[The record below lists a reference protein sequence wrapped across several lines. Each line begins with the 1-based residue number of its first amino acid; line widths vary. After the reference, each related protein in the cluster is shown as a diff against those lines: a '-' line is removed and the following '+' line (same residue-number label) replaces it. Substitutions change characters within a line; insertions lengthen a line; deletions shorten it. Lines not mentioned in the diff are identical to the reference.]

1 VLGAL
6 VVCASCSG
14 VQSTLE
20 TGGSAASRIST
31 LFWVMTALAAIIWA
45 VVIALTVYATFFART
60 PMPRATGRKL
70 IVGGGVVFPTI
81 TLTGLLIYGLWPL
94 PALLRAAPPDAIR
107 VEVIGHQW
115 WWQVRYPRDGAPP
128 VELANEIHL
137 PVGRTVEFT
146 LDGRDVIHS
155 FWIPSLGGK
164 MDMIPGRRT
173 RLLLEPTRVG
183 TYRGVCAEFCGT
195 SHARMSFAV
204 VVQSP
209 EDFDRWLAEQA
220 TASATPSGT
229 TAARGARVFAENGCG
244 GCHQV
249 RGTDAVGRIGPDLTH
264 VGSRMTIGAG
274 TLTRSMD
281 SFVRFVSHTD
291 RVKPGVLMPPFG
303 MLPPADLEALATY
316 LEGLK

>member
-1 VLGAL
+1 
-6 VVCASCSG
+6 
-14 VQSTLE
+14 
-20 TGGSAASRIST
+20 
-31 LFWVMTALAAIIWA
+31 
-45 VVIALTVYATFFART
+45 
-60 PMPRATGRKL
+60 
-70 IVGGGVVFPTI
+70 
-81 TLTGLLIYGLWPL
+81 
-94 PALLRAAPPDAIR
+94 LLRAAPPDAIR

-264 VGSRMTIGAG
+264 VIADPLERLERVHHGTESSKATANALGARTMTDITQVLPG
-274 TLTRSMD
+274 TLSGLAARLYS
-281 SFVRFVSHTD
+281 RLGLAN
-291 RVKPGVLMPPFG
+291 RVKPFLNTVITNVPGPQVPLYFTSAKMVGLYGMGPVMDGMGLIHPVFSFSGRISISVTACCDQMPDPGFYAECLQASFDELLG
-303 MLPPADLEALATY
+303 AAQVTNR
-316 LEGLK
+316 G